1 MTRRILAISIAIVL
15 AALGTAA
22 GLVLVLSADA
32 RAQNRISDPVTVVI
46 AVKRIA
52 VGTTGASLR
61 TGEMV
66 RMEKMPK
73 ASVPSDALPEIG
85 PELDKLVVTSSI
97 APGQI
102 LLAANFGEQS
112 KVTSGLA
119 LPEGKMA
126 VTVETGAPEQV
137 AGYVQVG
144 SQVAI
149 FLTYTVV
156 EPNGTRTNIQRTR
169 VLLPR
174 VEVLAVGTYQSTRT
188 TTGGTTG
195 TAGSAARSGSV
206 MLTVAVSQADAER
219 LIEGLSHG
227 TLYLGL
233 LTDSVQ
239 ISPGSGVDNTDGGS
253 GGSPLFP

>member
-15 AALGTAA
+15 AALGTAG
-22 GLVLVLSADA
+22 GLFLVLSADA

-52 VGTTGASLR
+52 IGTTGASLR
-61 TGEMV
+61 TGDMV
-66 RMEKMPK
+66 RTEKMPK
-73 ASVPSDALPEIG
+73 TSVPSDALPELG

-97 APGQI
+97 AAGQI

-174 VEVLAVGTYQSTRT
+174 VEVLAVGTYQSARSA
-188 TTGGTTG
+188 TGSS
-195 TAGSAARSGSV
+195 GSAARSGSV
-206 MLTVAVSQADAER
+206 MLTVAVSQAEAER

-239 ISPGSGVDNTDGGS
+239 VSPGGGVDNTDGNA
-253 GGSPLFP
+253 GGVPLFP

>member
-15 AALGTAA
+15 AALGTAG
-22 GLVLVLSADA
+22 GLFLVLSADA
-32 RAQNRISDPVTVVI
+32 RAQSRISDPVTVVI

-52 VGTTGASLR
+52 IGTTGATLR

-137 AGYVQVG
+137 AGYVQAG
-144 SQVAI
+144 SQVTI

-174 VEVLAVGTYQSTRT
+174 VEVLAVGTYQSART
-188 TTGGTTG
+188 ATGTTG
-195 TAGSAARSGSV
+195 SSGSAARSGSV
-206 MLTVAVSQADAER
+206 MLTVAVSQAEAER

-239 ISPGSGVDNTDGGS
+239 VSPGGGVDNTDGNA
-253 GGSPLFP
+253 GGVPLFP

>member
-1 MTRRILAISIAIVL
+1 MTRRILAITIAIML
-15 AALGTAA
+15 AALGTAG
-22 GLVLVLSADA
+22 GLFLVLSADA
-32 RAQNRISDPVTVVI
+32 RAQSRISDPVTVAI

-52 VGTTGASLR
+52 VGTTGANVR
-61 TGEMV
+61 AGEMV
-66 RMEKMPK
+66 RLEKMPK
-73 ASVPSDALPEIG
+73 VSVPSDALAEIS
-85 PELDKLVVTSSI
+85 PELDKLVVTSNI
-97 APGQI
+97 AVGQI
-102 LLAANFGEQS
+102 LLAANFGDQS
-112 KVTSGLA
+112 KVTSGLP

-137 AGYVQVG
+137 AGYVQAG

-156 EPNGTRTNIQRTR
+156 GADGSRTNIERTR

-174 VEVLAVGTYQSTRT
+174 VEVLAVGTYQQSRATNNATAT
-188 TTGGTTG
+188 T
-195 TAGSAARSGSV
+195 SRSGSV
-206 MLTVAVSQADAER
+206 LLTVAVSQEEAER

-239 ISPGSGVDNTDGGS
+239 VNPGGGVDNTDGG
-253 GGSPLFP
+253 GGGTPLFK